1 MMTISGELRDLLAAS
16 ALSALLFA
24 TGVLVPLI
32 GPPAGFFSA
41 APIIWLAAR
50 RGLPAGLLSGLLAA
64 AALFPALPP
73 PIVMVFFLEHA
84 FPAWYLG
91 SRMRRGG
98 SILAGSTA
106 AALVVTVL
114 MIGAAVVLTSG
125 GSDPVGM
132 LEQQLREG
140 LADFG
145 GSAPGQAP
153 SGDSQAALNA
163 RLEDILAL
171 LRRVLPAVTLIGIFL
186 ECALN
191 SILAARILA
200 RGNAEAKQ
208 LDLTI
213 LHLPE
218 WLVWVLIPVLAL
230 CWAPQTRV
238 ATVAL
243 NAVLPLLLLYLIQ
256 GLSIVLYLAARV
268 RLSRFGRIML
278 ASALVFFPWLLALP
292 LTLGLL
298 DFRFDFR
305 ERWKLAPPPA

>member
-1 MMTISGELRDLLAAS
+1 MTISGELRDLLAAS

-50 RGLPAGLLSGLLAA
+50 RGPAAGLLGGLLAA
-64 AALFPALPP
+64 AALLPALPP
-73 PIVMVFFLEHA
+73 PIVMVFSLEHGL
-84 FPAWYLG
+84 PAWFLG
-91 SRMRRGG
+91 SRMRQGR
-98 SILAGSTA
+98 SILAGSSA

-114 MIGAAVVLTSG
+114 MIGVALLLASG
-125 GSDPVGM
+125 GNDPVKV

-140 LADFG
+140 LAELG
-145 GSAPGQAP
+145 GSVPGDTP
-153 SGDSQAALNA
+153 STDTPAALPA
-163 RLEDILAL
+163 RFEDALTL

-186 ECALN
+186 ECSLN
-191 SILAARILA
+191 SLLAARVLA
-200 RGNAEAKQ
+200 RGNPGAAP
-208 LDLTI
+208 LDLT
-213 LHLPE
+213 LLRLPE
-218 WLVWVLIPVLAL
+218 WLIWVLIPVLAL

-243 NAVLPLLLLYLIQ
+243 NAVLPLLFLYLLQ
-256 GLSIVLYLAARV
+256 GLSIVLHLAARV

-278 ASALVFFPWLLALP
+278 ASALVFFPWLLAAP
-292 LTLGLL
+292 LMLGLL

-305 ERWKLAPPPA
+305 GRWALSPPQA